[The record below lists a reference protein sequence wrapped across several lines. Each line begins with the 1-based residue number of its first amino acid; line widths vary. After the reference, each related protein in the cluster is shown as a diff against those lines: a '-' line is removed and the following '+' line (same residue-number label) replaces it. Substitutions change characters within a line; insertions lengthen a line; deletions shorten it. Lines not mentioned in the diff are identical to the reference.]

1 MKELN
6 NKAEEK
12 LNSIIDNKPLD
23 EKELE
28 KANGGDNGCIYDYT
42 CYTAYRHPDKTRPGD
57 ACFMASK
64 CILLMRH

>member
-28 KANGGDNGCIYDYT
+28 KANGGTDWCVYDYT
-42 CYTAYRHPDKTRPGD
+42 CYTAFKHPDRIKPGE
-57 ACFMASK
+57 ACFMLND
-64 CILLMRH
+64 CVLYLRH